1 MFTEFYKDNYKKGQI
16 VYLLRVDKKEPCNH
30 ELISKGTVSC
40 IGRRFITVESGDQK
54 LRFEFDEE
62 TESIWQEYNYGQE
75 YEIYLTKEAADEVIR
90 KRGLLKNIRSYIP
103 HLTSLNLE
111 DLPTEQLAFLKAVL
125 SFFFFIFSRKRNFRH
140 SSA

>member
-40 IGRRFITVESGDQK
+40 IGRKFITVESGDQK

-90 KRGLLKNIRSYIP
+90 
-103 HLTSLNLE
+103 
-111 DLPTEQLAFLKAVL
+111 
-125 SFFFFIFSRKRNFRH
+125 
-140 SSA
+140 